1 MENYEKAR
9 VRLANIQLNK
19 LKIVAKD
26 KTGTTLLINKKT
38 FQDKEL
44 FLMNYAT

>member
-26 KTGTTLLINKKT
+26 KTGTTLLINKKN